1 MSRYSV
7 LHKTEE
13 ADLERKSRRW
23 IEWALLISLIF
34 TASLFFAFQK
44 FENDVVVNKKIDT
57 PIKPELIPPT
67 EQHVTPPAPP
77 KPTIPIES
85 NDEEIPEDLTIEETE
100 IDFTQ
105 ELDIPEPPPE
115 EEDPIVPFHIVSVK
129 PVILKQVTAKYPELA
144 RKAGI
149 EGIVVVKVLVD
160 TNGNVEDVVFL
171 KSHPML
177 DEAVLEA
184 ARQFKFKPGKQRD
197 RFVKVWVSVPFNF
210 KLRQ

>member
-13 ADLERKSRRW
+13 ADLERKSKRW

-34 TASLFFAFQK
+34 TASLFFAFQR
-44 FENDVVVNKKIDT
+44 FDNDVVVNKKVDT
-57 PIKPELIPPT
+57 PIEPEMIPPT
-67 EQHVTPPAPP
+67 KQYQKPPAPP
-77 KPTIPIES
+77 KPQIPVES
-85 NDEEIPEDLTIEETE
+85 EDEEIPEDLTIEETE

-105 ELDIPEPPPE
+105 ELDGPPPPPE
-115 EEDPIVPFHIVSVK
+115 EEDPIVPFYALSEK
-129 PVILKQVTAKYPELA
+129 PVELKRAAARYPELA

-149 EGIVVVKVLVD
+149 EGTVVVKVLVNTKGD
-160 TNGNVEDVVFL
+160 IEDVAIL
-171 KSHPML
+171 QSHPML
-177 DEAVLEA
+177 DDAAIEA
-184 ARQFKFKPGKQRD
+184 AWQFKFKPGKQRD